1 MRQPSKDTTALEEA
15 RLRQRALGE
24 GLRRLFDDVVNEPV
38 PASFMDI
45 LRRGDAESGR
55 PD

>member
-1 MRQPSKDTTALEEA
+1 MRQPSKDTPELEEA

-38 PASFMDI
+38 PDSFLAI
-45 LRRGDAESGR
+45 LRRGDAKPAR